1 MASLI
6 DYPALAIKVQRVIE
20 GTGRDVSF
28 VRNSKTPADLTKP
41 WRNYQTTLAGAVG
54 EPGSSITAKAV
65 ADMENVEELEENFN
79 IRHGDIFYYVSAK
92 SLGDLVDLKE
102 YDAVI
107 DEGKRFEIVK
117 AEPIK
122 PGAVN
127 LLFIVQ
133 ARR

>member
-20 GTGRDVSF
+20 GTGRDVNF
-28 VRNSKTPADLTKP
+28 IRNSKTPTDPAKP
-41 WRNYQTTLAGAVG
+41 WRSYSTALPGAAG
-54 EPGSSITAKAV
+54 EPGSSVTAKAV

-79 IRHGDIFYYVSAK
+79 IRHGDIFYYVSTL
-92 SLGDLVDLKE
+92 SLGASVDLKE

-107 DEGKRFEIVK
+107 DDGKRYEIVK